1 MTIIIDVGDKVLPLL
16 NQIVLTL
23 NSLEAKMADI
33 STDITN
39 LVNAVTSITNDVAQ
53 VLALLKQQPN
63 ITADQQATLEAQ
75 IQALGNVDSQL
86 KAAIPP
92 APTPTPP
99 PTPGPTS

>member
-39 LVNAVTSITNDVAQ
+39 LVNGVTAVTNDVAS

-63 ITADQQATLEAQ
+63 ITPDQVTSLEGA
-75 IQALGNVDSQL
+75 ITALGDVDAQL
-86 KAAIPP
+86 KAAIP
-92 APTPTPP
+92 TPTP